1 MSPMNLLRMEFD
13 IHHIAVLSRKV
24 PEEHALVRLILSAL
38 ATPEELENLVKRD
51 LRIVQR
57 DGLSYY
63 TVKLT
68 AGGKSRIS
76 PIDAKT
82 YDAVMNICRE
92 KSGKQRVFD
101 FSRAE
106 MDEIIKKYSPQ
117 DRKYNVKK
125 LREAV
130 IEILKD
136 NMLLGDNGYI
146 DDLLAGTNFENVVD
160 FLYDFHPMYSGMWDM
175 DDDDVAEDF
184 VLTYS
189 EMTGIKDAEKLAE
202 IIGENVE
209 RIEKFLSSKRS
220 GFNFRKI

>member
-1 MSPMNLLRMEFD
+1 MNLLRMEFD

-51 LRIVQR
+51 FRIVQK

-82 YDAVMNICRE
+82 YDAVMNICRD
-92 KSGKQRVFD
+92 KGGRQKVFN
-101 FSRAE
+101 FSKAE
-106 MDEIIKKYSPQ
+106 MDGIIEKYSPQ

-130 IEILKD
+130 MEILKD
-136 NMLLGDNGYI
+136 NMLFEDESYI
-146 DDLLAGTNFENVVD
+146 EDLLAGTNFDKVVD
-160 FLYDFHPMYSGMWDM
+160 FVYDFHPMYSGMWDM

-209 RIEKFLSSKRS
+209 RIEKFLKGKRV
-220 GFNFRKI
+220 GFDFRKI